1 MTLDEQFSCNDL
13 TRQFGDA
20 HQHALTALD
29 TTGVGRFDAVVWISA
44 HVMAAERAVS
54 PALRRL
60 APNAIGLLA
69 QQSRADRD
77 LQRAVRVLE
86 RICSGD
92 TLAAQVDER
101 LVRRRVRTLVQ
112 AHAVHEQRIVDVLCA
127 VTSRTD
133 EQNLVDR
140 YRHLFDHGT
149 TRPHPHTP
157 TRGPL
162 ASIVYSFDRMR
173 DHMLDVMDSRTTPL
187 QREATSHTTPGR
199 WGLYVLGT
207 MRDGDEMSPPETAS

>member
-1 MTLDEQFSCNDL
+1 MTLDEQFSCTEL
-13 TRQFGDA
+13 ARSFGEA
-20 HQHALTALD
+20 HDHAFTALANA
-29 TTGVGRFDAVVWISA
+29 GVGRFDAVVWISA
-44 HVMAAERAVS
+44 HVMAADRALS

-60 APNAIGLLA
+60 APNAIGLLDA
-69 QQSRADRD
+69 QSRADRD

-92 TLAAQVDER
+92 TLAAQVDEG
-101 LVRRRVRTLVQ
+101 LVRRRVRTLLQ
-112 AHAVHEQRIVDVLCA
+112 AHAVHEQQIVDVLCA
-127 VTSRTD
+127 VMSNTD
-133 EQNLVDR
+133 EQDLAKR
-140 YRHLFDHGT
+140 YGHLFDHGT

-207 MRDGDEMSPPETAS
+207 MRDGDESSPPETAS